1 MKQQVDNLKNKK
13 VIGFDMDGVI
23 IDHSARKVALAK
35 KMGFKI
41 KRQETP
47 SDIIKD
53 LIPEPEYKKLQFML
67 YNDPKASLSSS
78 LMSGVKPALSR
89 LQKNGTPFFLISRRQ
104 EHGLSKKLL
113 AKHELWP
120 KYFNEENTF
129 FVKEVADKEKTAKK
143 LGITHYID
151 DEQKVLDA
159 LVSVKNKFLFDP
171 LEAFKNPPKYWR
183 IKSWKE
189 ILRLI

>member
-1 MKQQVDNLKNKK
+1 
-13 VIGFDMDGVI
+13 MDGVI
-23 IDHSARKVALAK
+23 IDHSTRKIVLAK

-41 KRQETP
+41 KRRET
-47 SDIIKD
+47 SSEIIKD
-53 LIPEPEYKKLQFML
+53 LIPEPEYKNLQFML
-67 YNDPKASLSSS
+67 YNDPKISLLSP
-78 LMSGVKPALSR
+78 LMPGVKPALYR

-113 AKHELWP
+113 AKHGLWP
-120 KYFNEENTF
+120 RYFNKENTF
-129 FVKEVADKEKTAKK
+129 FVKEVVDKEIMAKK
-143 LGITHYID
+143 LGITHYVD

-171 LEAFKNPPKYWR
+171 LGAFKNPPVRR

-189 ILRLI
+189 ISRLI

>member
-1 MKQQVDNLKNKK
+1 MDNLDFKK
-13 VIGFDMDGVI
+13 IIGFDMDGVI
-23 IDHSARKVALAK
+23 IDHSTRKIVLAK

-41 KRQETP
+41 KRRETP
-47 SDIIKD
+47 SEIIKD
-53 LIPEPEYKKLQFML
+53 LIPESEYKKLQFML
-67 YNDPKASLSSS
+67 YNDPKSSLSSP
-78 LMSGVKPALSR
+78 LMPGVKPVLFL

-129 FVKEVADKEKTAKK
+129 FVKEVADKETTAKK

-159 LVSVKNKFLFDP
+159 LVSVKNKFIFDP
-171 LEAFKNPPKYWR
+171 LEAFKTPPHQQ

-189 ILRLI
+189 IIKLL

>member
-1 MKQQVDNLKNKK
+1 VDNLKNKK

-129 FVKEVADKEKTAKK
+129 FVKEVADKETTAKK